1 MLIHVN
7 TGNQVEI
14 NINDVLDALYD
25 YAWIHFTEEEEL
37 FMNNEY
43 PFPLP
48 AVSFTSRSIPS
59 LPSTRSSTQFVL
71 LWSMRARTFWPSLTN
86 CDRS

>member
-14 NINDVLDALYD
+14 NISDVLDALYD

-37 FMNNEY
+37 FMDNEY
-43 PFPLP
+43 PCLLPLVP
-48 AVSFTSRSIPS
+48 FTSRSIPS
-59 LPSTRSSTQFVL
+59 LLSTRSSTLFALQ
-71 LWSMRARTFWPSLTN
+71 
-86 CDRS
+86 

>member
-14 NINDVLDALYD
+14 SINDVLDALYD
-25 YAWIHFTEEEEL
+25 YAWIHFTEGEEL

-43 PFPLP
+43 LSDCIGFIFPL
-48 AVSFTSRSIPS
+48 A
-59 LPSTRSSTQFVL
+59 LTR
-71 LWSMRARTFWPSLTN
+71 
-86 CDRS
+86 